1 MSGITFKIASTEE
14 ELKAVREIRR
24 NVFSIEQGI
33 PAELDLDKDEERSIH
48 LLAFIPP
55 AQFIGTG
62 RITINSTTGILSRIS
77 IIESYRNK
85 GIGKLIIMELE
96 AIAKEKGLTAL
107 TLAPHIHLESFYT
120 QLGYVKTEGEKVVGK
135 YTLLSMTKRIEKETL

>member
-1 MSGITFKIASTEE
+1 MLGIKFKIASTED

-33 PAELDLDKDEERSIH
+33 PAELDLDEDEERSIH

-55 AQFIGTG
+55 CQFIGTG
-62 RITINSTTGILSRIS
+62 RLTINSSTGILSRIS
-77 IIESYRNK
+77 IIESHRNR

-96 AIAKEKGLTAL
+96 AIAKEKGLKKL
-107 TLAPHIHLESFYT
+107 TLNPHAHLENFYT
-120 QLGYVKTEGEKVVGK
+120 GLGYAKNIGEKVVEK
-135 YTLLSMTKRIEKETL
+135 HILLFMTKRI